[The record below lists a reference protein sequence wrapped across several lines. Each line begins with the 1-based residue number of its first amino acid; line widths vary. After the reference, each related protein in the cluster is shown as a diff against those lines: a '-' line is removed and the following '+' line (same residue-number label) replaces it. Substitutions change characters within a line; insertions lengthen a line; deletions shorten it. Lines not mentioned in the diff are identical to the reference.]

1 MNATSRFARRCGTF
15 AFAAGL
21 FVLPAAAG
29 AGCDNAADTNDATVE
44 VTAAALTTSEAEGS
58 DAFIGSLAFPRGGS
72 GLTAGERIER
82 LRAHIAE
89 ALTCAEVGPV
99 TDGDAVTLTFGSD
112 CTWNGRRW
120 TGTIALAYSAD
131 GSNASL
137 DFDGVN
143 VNGGTIT
150 GSLDVTWLGEHH
162 VSVVADT
169 TRTVSPSAEGRR
181 AGRVVAGHWEGEYQ
195 WDDASYTIVS
205 ADHNVTV
212 NGVTAIRS
220 ADQVVWLKSEYSPE
234 SGSASISGFRG
245 KTWSFVFGVVDGVH
259 QITVTRPDGS
269 TRTFDITA
277 DGELDRG

>member
-1 MNATSRFARRCGTF
+1 MNTFTRFARRCGSV
-15 AFAAGL
+15 ALAGL
-21 FVLPAAAG
+21 SFVLPATL
-29 AGCDNAADTNDATVE
+29 GCDSAAETDATVE
-44 VTAAALTTSEAEGS
+44 VTAAALTTSEAEGA

-99 TDGDAVTLTFGSD
+99 SDGDAVSLTFGTD
-112 CTWNGRRW
+112 CAWNGRRW
-120 TGTIALAYSAD
+120 TGTLELAYAAD
-131 GSNASL
+131 GSSASI

-150 GSLDVTWLGEHH
+150 GSIDVTSLGEHH

-169 TRTVSPSAEGRR
+169 TRTVSPNAQGRR
-181 AGRVVAGHWEGEYQ
+181 AGRVVTGHWEGEYQ
-195 WDDASYTIVS
+195 WDDTSYTIVS
-205 ADHNVTV
+205 ADRSVTI
-212 NGVTAIRS
+212 NGVSATRS
-220 ADQVVWLKSEYSPE
+220 ADNVVWLKSQLSPE

-269 TRTFDITA
+269 TRTFDIGG
-277 DGELDRG
+277 DGELDEG